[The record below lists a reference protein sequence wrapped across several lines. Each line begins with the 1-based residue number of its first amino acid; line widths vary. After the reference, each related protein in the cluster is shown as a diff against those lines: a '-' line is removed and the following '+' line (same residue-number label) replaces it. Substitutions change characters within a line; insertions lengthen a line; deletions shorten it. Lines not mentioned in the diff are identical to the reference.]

1 MKGICFTEP
10 LFRKVVKGEKTQ
22 TRRMIVSRTGH
33 FQVSTSSMSGV
44 ITGIWQTDDNGWGGV
59 NLIPV
64 NPKYKVGE
72 KVYLKEPYAETCDEY
87 GSPLIAYRFDNTAL
101 YLVRKDENG
110 DYYQL
115 NTIKKPVT
123 TDWTINNFPACGEW
137 KNKLFMPE
145 WAARYF
151 IEITAVRAERLQEIS
166 EEDCMKEGIEYN
178 PEAVPIGYPFGI
190 QFPYNNGFHNY
201 TTAKEAYA
209 SLIDK
214 INGKGTWERNPFV
227 WVYDF
232 RLIDLCK

>member
-1 MKGICFTEP
+1 MSKGICFTEP

-44 ITGIWQTDDNGWGGV
+44 ITGIWQTDDNGWVGV

-123 TDWTINNFPACGEW
+123 TNWTINNFPACGEW

-151 IEITAVRAERLQEIS
+151 IEITAVRAERLQDIS
-166 EEDCMKEGIEYN
+166 DVDCMKEGVISRVAAVYPYELLYQI
-178 PEAVPIGYPFGI
+178 PEVP
-190 QFPYNNGFHNY
+190 NY
-201 TTAKEAYA
+201 YATARQAYA
-209 SLIDK
+209 SLINR
-214 INGKGTWERNPFV
+214 INGKGTWDKNPYV

-232 RLIDLCK
+232 RLIER

>member
-1 MKGICFTEP
+1 MKGICFKEP

-44 ITGIWQTDDNGWGGV
+44 ITGIWQTDDNGWGGE

-123 TDWTINNFPACGEW
+123 TNWTINNFPACGEW
-137 KNKLFMPE
+137 TNKLFMPE

-151 IEITAVRAERLQEIS
+151 IEITAVRAERSQDIS
-166 EEDCMKEGIEYN
+166 EDDCIKEGIDSFFNSLFSETRYKDYLN
-178 PEAVPIGYPFGI
+178 PNSECRSP
-190 QFPYNNGFHNY
+190 QSS
-201 TTAKEAYA
+201 YA
-209 SLIDK
+209 SLINK
-214 INGKGTWERNPFV
+214 IYGKGTWEKNPFV
-227 WVYDF
+227 WVYEF
-232 RLIDLCK
+232 RLIQG

>member
-10 LFRKVVKGEKTQ
+10 LFHKVVKGEKTQ

-44 ITGIWQTDDNGWGGV
+44 ITGIWQTDDNEWCGD
-59 NLIPV
+59 NLVPV

-123 TDWTINNFPACGEW
+123 TNWTINNFPACGEW

-145 WAARYF
+145 YAARYF
-151 IEITAVRAERLQEIS
+151 IEITAVRAERLQDIT
-166 EEDCMKEGIEYN
+166 EEDCMKEGIIPNFSLTGGRWHYFIPDKLNE
-178 PEAVPIGYPFGI
+178 
-190 QFPYNNGFHNY
+190 PYHSPV
-201 TTAKEAYA
+201 EAYA
-209 SLIDK
+209 ALIDK
-214 INGKGTWERNPFV
+214 ISGKGTWEKNPFV

-232 RLIDLCK
+232 RLIEK